1 MPENVINIVITSIF
15 IGIGALA
22 MGSIIVRTIKN
33 RYAPIKKVKAVIID
47 KNKIESFSKYSGSG
61 QTEKYVI
68 VFSVNGKKKS
78 FYVSQFSY
86 NGYKV
91 NEKGTLKYK
100 SNKLISFK

>member
-91 NEKGTLKYK
+91 NEKGTLKYRG
-100 SNKLISFK
+100 NKLISFK

>member
-47 KNKIESFSKYSGSG
+47 KNKIESFSQYSGSG

-91 NEKGTLKYK
+91 NEKGILKYK
-100 SNKLISFK
+100 GNKLISFK

>member
-47 KNKIESFSKYSGSG
+47 KNK
-61 QTEKYVI
+61 
-68 VFSVNGKKKS
+68 
-78 FYVSQFSY
+78 
-86 NGYKV
+86 
-91 NEKGTLKYK
+91 
-100 SNKLISFK
+100 SNLSPSILAVVKPRNM

>member
-1 MPENVINIVITSIF
+1 MPENISNIVILSLF

-22 MGSIIVRTIKN
+22 MVSIIVRTIKN
-33 RYAPIKKVKAVIID
+33 RYTPIKTVKAVVID
-47 KNKIESFSKYSGSG
+47 KNKVETFSKYSGNG
-61 QTEKYVI
+61 KAEKYVI

-86 NGYKV
+86 NGYRI

-100 SNKLISFK
+100 GDKLIEFK